1 MKTTAEKT
9 TAAERKKIKEMIRRS
24 IEDSER
30 WRGGLG
36 IGETE
41 RSASGVTPDSGHRR
55 VDKAEPET
63 CSETWQDGKL
73 CRIVGYIPLSR
84 GSNSRLSSGRN
95 HG

>member
-55 VDKAEPET
+55 VEQANAGSREKGPMDENR
-63 CSETWQDGKL
+63 
-73 CRIVGYIPLSR
+73 CRLVGFIPLSR
-84 GSNSRLSSGRN
+84 GSNSRFPVTR
-95 HG
+95 